1 MCVSIICVSSDIII
15 DFFFW
20 VLFFSRFFLLQKDFE
35 IQKTKTI
42 FYVSSESKSFFF
54 DAYRHERR
62 RRRRRRQKRTRP
74 AKNHLS
80 SFRGGG
86 GGGQKAAS
94 PSRLRIENSPP
105 FLRRHRVGIHTHKKR
120 EEEISLRSFRFEGHT
135 QQQHRERPTVVVTVP
150 VFFAAFGTRR
160 RSRDHAKPK
169 RGCATQ
175 RTTSKTRRWCAWL
188 SLSSA
193 DYERRACFLCRRRE
207 RFFSFHLCTP

>member
-1 MCVSIICVSSDIII
+1 M
-15 DFFFW
+15 
-20 VLFFSRFFLLQKDFE
+20 LFFSRFFLLQKDFE

-54 DAYRHERR
+54 DACSHERR

-105 FLRRHRVGIHTHKKR
+105 FLRRHRVGIHTQKKGGGDIFAI
-120 EEEISLRSFRFEGHT
+120 ISIRRTHT
-135 QQQHRERPTVVVTVP
+135 QQRERPTVVVTLP
-150 VFFAAFGTRR
+150 VFFAAFGTTR

-175 RTTSKTRRWCAWL
+175 RTTSKTRRWCA
-188 SLSSA
+188 
-193 DYERRACFLCRRRE
+193 
-207 RFFSFHLCTP
+207 

>member
-1 MCVSIICVSSDIII
+1 M
-15 DFFFW
+15 
-20 VLFFSRFFLLQKDFE
+20 LFFSRFFLLQKDFE

-54 DAYRHERR
+54 DACSHERR

-105 FLRRHRVGIHTHKKR
+105 FLRRHRVGIHTQKKGR
-120 EEEISLRSFRFEGHT
+120 RRYLCDHFDSKDT
-135 QQQHRERPTVVVTVP
+135 QQQRERPTVVVTLP
-150 VFFAAFGTRR
+150 VFFAAFGTTR

-175 RTTSKTRRWCAWL
+175 RTTSKTRRWCA
-188 SLSSA
+188 
-193 DYERRACFLCRRRE
+193 
-207 RFFSFHLCTP
+207 

>member
-1 MCVSIICVSSDIII
+1 M
-15 DFFFW
+15 
-20 VLFFSRFFLLQKDFE
+20 LFFSRFFLLQKDFE

-42 FYVSSESKSFFF
+42 FYVSSSESKSFFF
-54 DAYRHERR
+54 DACSHERRRR

-80 SFRGGG
+80 SFRGGSG

-94 PSRLRIENSPP
+94 PSRLRRENSPP
-105 FLRRHRVGIHTHKKR
+105 FLRRHRVGIHNTQKR

-175 RTTSKTRRWCAWL
+175 RTTSKTRRWCA
-188 SLSSA
+188 
-193 DYERRACFLCRRRE
+193 
-207 RFFSFHLCTP
+207 